1 MGKLEE
7 KLANLSRNI
16 TQLERVVVAFSGGVD
31 SSLVL
36 KVAADCLGKQNVLA
50 VTVRSP
56 LMPHRDLETA
66 VRIARELQAPHRIIE
81 TDELQDAQI
90 VANTPQRC
98 YYCKR
103 HTFELLTGLA
113 RREGYRSVLEG
124 SNNSDT
130 RDYRP
135 GLAAV
140 RSFEMVRSP
149 LQDCGLE
156 KNEIRQIARLLGLK
170 NWDRPARPCL
180 ASRIPY
186 GEPLSLEK
194 LEMVDRAEDRL
205 AGLGLKN
212 VRVRYHGTVARIEI
226 DPDEMPGVLEPELLR
241 QISREVK
248 ACGFTYVAL
257 DLDGYRT
264 GSLNEVIGDEPE
276 SLKNVE
282 KQ

>member
-1 MGKLEE
+1 VGNLEE
-7 KLANLSRNI
+7 KLLNLSRYI

-36 KVAADCLGKQNVLA
+36 KVAVDCLGKQNVLA

-56 LMPHRDLETA
+56 LIPPRDLETA

-113 RREGYRSVLEG
+113 HREGYRRVLEG
-124 SNNSDT
+124 SNGSDT

-149 LQDCGLE
+149 LLDCGLE
-156 KNEIRQIARLLGLK
+156 KSEVRQIARLLGLK
-170 NWDRPARPCL
+170 NWNQPARPCL

-186 GEPLSLEK
+186 GEPLSLKK
-194 LEMVDRAEDRL
+194 LEMVSEAEARL
-205 AGLGLKN
+205 ADLGITN
-212 VRVRYHGTVARIEI
+212 VRVRYHGQVARIEI
-226 DPDEMPGVLEPELLR
+226 DPDEMAGVLKPELLR
-241 QISREVK
+241 QISGEVK

-264 GSLNEVIGDEPE
+264 GSLNEVIDDEPA

>member
-1 MGKLEE
+1 MGNLEE
-7 KLANLSRNI
+7 KLLNLSRYI

-36 KVAADCLGKQNVLA
+36 KVSVDCLGKQNVLA

-56 LMPHRDLETA
+56 LIPLRDLETA

-98 YYCKR
+98 YHCKR
-103 HTFELLTGLA
+103 HTFELLTDLA
-113 RREGYRSVLEG
+113 RREGYKYVLEG
-124 SNNSDT
+124 SNRSDT

-135 GLAAV
+135 GLEAT
-140 RSFEMVRSP
+140 RSFEAVRSP
-149 LQDCGLE
+149 LLDCGLE
-156 KNEIRQIARLLGLK
+156 KSEVRQIARLLGLK
-170 NWDRPARPCL
+170 NWNQPARPCL

-186 GEPLSLEK
+186 GEPLSLKK
-194 LEMVDRAEDRL
+194 LEMVSEAEARL
-205 AGLGLKN
+205 ADLGITN
-212 VRVRYHGTVARIEI
+212 VRVRYHGQVARIEI
-226 DPDEMPGVLEPELLR
+226 DPDEMAGVLKPELLH
-241 QISREVK
+241 QISGEVK

-264 GSLNEVIGDEPE
+264 GSLNEVIDDEPA